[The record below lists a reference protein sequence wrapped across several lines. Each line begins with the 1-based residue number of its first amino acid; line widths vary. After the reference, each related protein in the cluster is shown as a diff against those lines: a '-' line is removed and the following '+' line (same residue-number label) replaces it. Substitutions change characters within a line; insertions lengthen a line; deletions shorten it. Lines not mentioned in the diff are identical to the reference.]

1 MTVGQ
6 RIKLKRE
13 EKGLSQKELAN
24 LIGYESKSA
33 VSYIESDKR
42 EVPFDKLSE
51 IAKVLD
57 VSPNWLLGWSEEPVF
72 IQTDLSITVEQLK
85 NLDRDQLARV
95 RKYIEFIKFEG
106 GAK

>member
-6 RIKLKRE
+6 RIKIKRE

-33 VSYIESDKR
+33 MSYVEADKR
-42 EVPFDKLSE
+42 ELPFDKLSE
-51 IAKVLD
+51 VAKVLG
-57 VSPNWLLGWSEEPVF
+57 VSPNWLLGWTEEPVF
-72 IQTDLSITVEQLK
+72 IKTDLSVIVEELK
-85 NLDRDQLARV
+85 TLDSDQLARV

-106 GAK
+106 GAR

>member
-6 RIKLKRE
+6 RIKIKRE

-33 VSYIESDKR
+33 MSYVEADKR
-42 EVPFDKLSE
+42 ELPFDKLSE
-51 IAKVLD
+51 VAKVLG
-57 VSPNWLLGWSEEPVF
+57 VSPNWLLGWTEEPVF
-72 IQTDLSITVEQLK
+72 IKTDLSVIVEELK
-85 NLDRDQLARV
+85 TLDSDQLARV

>member
-33 VSYIESDKR
+33 ISYVESDKR
-42 EVPFDKLSE
+42 ELPFDKLSE
-51 IAKVLD
+51 VAKVLD
-57 VSPNWLLGWSEEPVF
+57 VSPNWLLGWTDEA
-72 IQTDLSITVEQLK
+72 ILIRTDLSLTIEQLE
-85 NLDRDQLARV
+85 NLDSDQLARV
-95 RKYIEFIKFEG
+95 RKYIEFLKYEG
-106 GAK
+106 SAE

>member
-33 VSYIESDKR
+33 VSLIESDKR

-57 VSPNWLLGWSEEPVF
+57 VSPNWLLGWTDEA
-72 IQTDLSITVEQLK
+72 ILIRTDLSLTIEQLES
-85 NLDRDQLARV
+85 LDSDQLARV
-95 RKYIEFIKFEG
+95 RKYIEFLKYEG

>member
-57 VSPNWLLGWSEEPVF
+57 VSPNWLLGWSEEPVL